1 MRTTTQK
8 KRHQC
13 PHLTEIRARRNKDAS
28 VVSWTEPSLT
38 FLHHSIY
45 RGPAVEKWKRPA
57 NRWED
62 VDSSRWEGSTAIFI
76 SSLHEALRAA
86 HSALNFTMF
95 DHMLVHVYLPF
106 VSFVGEAL
114 WLTFPLL
121 LEELELF
128 TNV

>member
-1 MRTTTQK
+1 M
-8 KRHQC
+8 
-13 PHLTEIRARRNKDAS
+13 
-28 VVSWTEPSLT
+28 
-38 FLHHSIY
+38 
-45 RGPAVEKWKRPA
+45 
-57 NRWED
+57 
-62 VDSSRWEGSTAIFI
+62 DSSRWEGSTAIFI

-128 TNV
+128 TNVKKKCSETAR